1 MATVKTLERKY
12 VLSVCLGKHQIKT
25 IQILFRLRLLFF
37 SVNLVVELSNSD
49 VIEKEVTALTTGS
62 TVYP

>member
-1 MATVKTLERKY
+1 MSWKASNKNHPNFVSSE
-12 VLSVCLGKHQIKT
+12 I
-25 IQILFRLRLLFF
+25 IIFF